1 MPDANTRPLF
11 PHPPWTVGIV
21 LVLAVLAILAGLSD
35 PTWLLLGAPFILV
48 LALFIYVRI
57 TGRFGK

>member
-1 MPDANTRPLF
+1 MPDANMRPLF

-21 LVLAVLAILAGLSD
+21 LVFALLAILAGLND

-57 TGRFGK
+57 KGRFGK